1 MKRFKKFGTA
11 LLSCMMLTTSF
22 ATVSNMTMITAEA
35 HPGRTDA
42 QGGHHDYKNKSGL
55 GSYHYHCGGHEAHLH
70 PNGVCPYK
78 NGAVSNGNTSG
89 QTQTQTQAQS
99 AGNQNQVAEQ
109 MNMYQPVFDAN
120 YYYMNNPDL
129 QSVVGLDSQKLFEHF
144 YTCGMAEGRR
154 ASENFDV
161 SVYKAN
167 NPDLAAVVWRRFEGL
182 LCTLC
187 AEWAV
192 GEPGLQIKI
201 GDGREKP
208 CGCVIKPH
216 GFLFSLF

>member
-89 QTQTQTQAQS
+89 QASRAVACDNLHLHMSTHHCSKEFPITKKPL
-99 AGNQNQVAEQ
+99 QNL
-109 MNMYQPVFDAN
+109 P
-120 YYYMNNPDL
+120 L
-129 QSVVGLDSQKLFEHF
+129 
-144 YTCGMAEGRR
+144 
-154 ASENFDV
+154 
-161 SVYKAN
+161 
-167 NPDLAAVVWRRFEGL
+167 
-182 LCTLC
+182 
-187 AEWAV
+187 
-192 GEPGLQIKI
+192 
-201 GDGREKP
+201 
-208 CGCVIKPH
+208 
-216 GFLFSLF
+216 

>member
-99 AGNQNQVAEQ
+99 AGNQNQVSGT
-109 MNMYQPVFDAN
+109 D
-120 YYYMNNPDL
+120 
-129 QSVVGLDSQKLFEHF
+129 EH
-144 YTCGMAEGRR
+144 
-154 ASENFDV
+154 V
-161 SVYKAN
+161 SAGV
-167 NPDLAAVVWRRFEGL
+167 
-182 LCTLC
+182 
-187 AEWAV
+187 
-192 GEPGLQIKI
+192 
-201 GDGREKP
+201 
-208 CGCVIKPH
+208 
-216 GFLFSLF
+216 

>member
-1 MKRFKKFGTA
+1 MKRLKKFGTA
-11 LLSCMMLTTSF
+11 LLSCMMLTASF

-55 GSYHYHCGGHEAHLH
+55 GSYHYHCGDHEAHLH

-78 NGAVSNGNTSG
+78 NGAVSNENTSG
-89 QTQTQTQAQS
+89 QTQTQTQTQS
-99 AGNQNQVAEQ
+99 AGNQNQVTEQ
-109 MNMYQPVFDAN
+109 MNTYQPVFDAN

-129 QSVVGLDSQKLFEHF
+129 QSVVGSDSQKLFEHF

-167 NPDLAAVVWRRFEGL
+167 NPDLVAVF
-182 LCTLC
+182 
-187 AEWAV
+187 
-192 GEPGLQIKI
+192 
-201 GDGREKP
+201 GDDLKAYYTHYVQSGQLENRVCK
-208 CGCVIKPH
+208 
-216 GFLFSLF
+216 

>member
-99 AGNQNQVAEQ
+99 AEKSADKH
-109 MNMYQPVFDAN
+109 VFIPFRLTFSVLFSKHIRN
-120 YYYMNNPDL
+120 KNNR
-129 QSVVGLDSQKLFEHF
+129 QKNNTAYNTSCTHKRCSRNLFH
-144 YTCGMAEGRR
+144 T
-154 ASENFDV
+154 D
-161 SVYKAN
+161 
-167 NPDLAAVVWRRFEGL
+167 
-182 LCTLC
+182 TLC
-187 AEWAV
+187 Y
-192 GEPGLQIKI
+192 K
-201 GDGREKP
+201 
-208 CGCVIKPH
+208 
-216 GFLFSLF
+216 